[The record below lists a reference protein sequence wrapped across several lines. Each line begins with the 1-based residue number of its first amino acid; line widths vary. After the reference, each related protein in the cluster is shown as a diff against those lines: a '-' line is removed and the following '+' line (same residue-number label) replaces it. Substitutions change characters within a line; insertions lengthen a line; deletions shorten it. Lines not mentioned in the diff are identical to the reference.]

1 LYIVVYK
8 EEIISKRF
16 YIKKELH

>member
-1 LYIVVYK
+1 LYIVVYQ